1 MQYVFSQQ
9 VLTLNYNYILTEFMQ
24 DDHEITYSVASL
36 AVQIFTV
43 PSLAIYLIENDDVI
57 FTILNS
63 FYNNCT
69 GLCGLREFFSA
80 DLILW
85 SNVKSPTLS

>member
-1 MQYVFSQQ
+1 MLLK

-69 GLCGLREFFSA
+69 GLCGLR
-80 DLILW
+80 
-85 SNVKSPTLS
+85 

>member
-1 MQYVFSQQ
+1 
-9 VLTLNYNYILTEFMQ
+9 MQ

-69 GLCGLREFFSA
+69 GLCGLRKFFC
-80 DLILW
+80 
-85 SNVKSPTLS
+85 